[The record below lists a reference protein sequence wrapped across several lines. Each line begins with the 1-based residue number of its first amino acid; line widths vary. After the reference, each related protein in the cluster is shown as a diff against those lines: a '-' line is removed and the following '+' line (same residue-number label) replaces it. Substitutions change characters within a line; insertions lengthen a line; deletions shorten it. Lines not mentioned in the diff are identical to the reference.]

1 MAGKEIRLSRL
12 FNRDE
17 NVVVIAADHGEFDGP
32 IPGMIDIDETLAK
45 IAPGVDAV
53 LLSPGMVAR
62 SIGLFG
68 AKGAPLAV
76 MRLNWSTTY
85 CFKWAYRE
93 AATVPVVGAE
103 EAVRMG
109 AEIALISLTLKT
121 GDEATDAANVEVF
134 SELREACAELGL
146 PVIGE
151 YFPPAADDLL
161 PDDLHEQVRVGCRI
175 LAELGADCVK
185 TFHTNQFPDVVAGC
199 PIPIFGL
206 GASKLP
212 TQLDALKLARRE
224 IDEGAR
230 GVVFGRNAIQV
241 PDPAAFQRALCD
253 VVKRGRSPEETA
265 RAHDL
270 KDGE

>member
-1 MAGKEIRLSRL
+1 MAGKEIRLGRL

-17 NVVVIAADHGEFDGP
+17 NVVIIAADHGEFDGP
-32 IPGMIDIDETLAK
+32 IPGMVNLPETLTK
-45 IAPGVDAV
+45 IDPCVDAV

-62 SIGLFG
+62 SSGLYG

-85 CFKWAYRE
+85 CFKWGYRE
-93 AATVPVVGAE
+93 AATVPVVSAA

-109 AEIALISLTLKT
+109 CNIALVSLTLQT
-121 GDEATDAANVEVF
+121 GDEGTDAANVEVF
-134 SELREACAELGL
+134 SELREECAELGL

-151 YFPPAADDLL
+151 YFPPGDEDLS
-161 PDDLHEQVRVGCRI
+161 PDELHEQVLIGCRI
-175 LAELGADCVK
+175 IAELGADCIK
-185 TFHTNQFPDVVAGC
+185 TFHTNKFEDVVAGC

-241 PDPAAFQRALCD
+241 PDPGAFQRALCD
-253 VVKRGRSPEETA
+253 VVKRGLAPDAAAE
-265 RAHDL
+265 AHALRD
-270 KDGE
+270 

>member
-1 MAGKEIRLSRL
+1 MPGKEIRLARL

-17 NVVVIAADHGEFDGP
+17 NAVIIAADHGEFDGP
-32 IPGMIDIDETLAK
+32 IPGMIDIDETLSK
-45 IAPGVDAV
+45 IDPGVDAV
-53 LLSPGMVAR
+53 LLSPAMVAR
-62 SIGLFG
+62 SAALYG

-93 AATVPVVGAE
+93 AATVPVVSAA
-103 EAVRMG
+103 EAVRLG
-109 AEIALISLTLKT
+109 ADVALVSLTLRT
-121 GDEATDAANVEVF
+121 GDESQDAANVEVF
-134 SELREACAELGL
+134 SELREECAELGL

-151 YFPPAADDLL
+151 YFPPGDEGLS
-161 PDDLHEQVRVGCRI
+161 PDELHEQILIGCRI
-175 LAELGADCVK
+175 LAELGADCIK
-185 TFHTNQFPDVVAGC
+185 TFHTNHFPEVVAGC

-212 TQLDALKLARRE
+212 TQLDALRLARRE

-241 PDPAAFQRALCD
+241 PDPGAFQRALCD
-253 VVKRGRSPEETA
+253 VVKRGAAPDQAAKQHALE
-265 RAHDL
+265 D
-270 KDGE
+270 

>member
-1 MAGKEIRLSRL
+1 MAGKEIRMGRL

-17 NVVVIAADHGEFDGP
+17 NVVIVAADHGEFDGP
-32 IPGMIDIDETLAK
+32 IPGMVDLDKTLTQID
-45 IAPGVDAV
+45 PCVDAV

-62 SIGLFG
+62 SSALYG
-68 AKGAPLAV
+68 AKGAPLAA

-93 AATVPVVGAE
+93 AVTVPAVSAA

-109 AEIALISLTLKT
+109 CDIALISLTLKT
-121 GDEATDAANVEVF
+121 GDEMQDAANVEVF
-134 SELREACAELGL
+134 CELREQCAELGL

-151 YFPPAADDLL
+151 YFPPGDESLS
-161 PDDLHEQVRVGCRI
+161 PDELHEQVLIGCRI
-175 LAELGADCVK
+175 LAELGADCIK
-185 TFHTNQFPDVVAGC
+185 TFHTHKFPEVVAGC
-199 PIPIFGL
+199 PLPIFGL

-241 PDPAAFQRALCD
+241 ANPPAFQRALCD
-253 VVKRGRSPEETA
+253 VVKRGAQPAAAA
-265 RAHDL
+265 RKHKL
-270 KDGE
+270 KG